1 MVDHQSKV
9 NSQLD
14 AEVDFGDFENDQSD
28 INDQR
33 NDQGADDQFNQRE
46 GINKSL
52 DDMVK
57 EEQRGRNG

>member
-33 NDQGADDQFNQRE
+33 NEQGADD
-46 GINKSL
+46 
-52 DDMVK
+52 
-57 EEQRGRNG
+57 